1 MTESEFRQE
10 LKNLSGGYLFFGN
23 EDYLKYSYSKEVK
36 KLILDGSFDEFN
48 HIIIYEEDYSPAT
61 LLDAM
66 ATMPMMADKKLVEL
80 RGLDFKSLKKDELT
94 ELCDVLS
101 HINEYD
107 HTVLIIRADVSGFDS
122 GRLPSRP
129 SEMYKSLTKYL
140 KPVELNFP
148 SASRLR
154 TWIQRHFTQGKIVI
168 EPELCDYL
176 VEICG
181 HNMWSLSNE
190 IAKLCAY
197 ASRNGLAAVNRESID
212 AVCCKTVEYDDFQ
225 LTNMLLEGSKTAVFE
240 TLKRQRLNHEPPNLI
255 LYSVIR
261 MYTEMYAVMR
271 QSKMGM
277 SKERIAT
284 SLKIH
289 EFKVGKYLNRI
300 SKMSPQRIERSLE
313 LCREADVS
321 SKSAS
326 NVTGYIAVERLI
338 SMLIALRGNL

>member
-10 LKNLSGGYLFFGN
+10 LKRLKGGYLFFGN

-36 KLILDGSFDEFN
+36 KLTLDGSFDEFN
-48 HIIIYEEDYSPAT
+48 HIIIYGEDYSPSA

-66 ATMPMMADKKLVEL
+66 ATMPMMADKKLVEV
-80 RGLDFKSLKKDELT
+80 RGVDFKAFKKDDWNELD
-94 ELCDVLS
+94 DVLS
-101 HINEYD
+101 HIEEYD
-107 HTVLIIRADVSGFDS
+107 HTILIIRADVSCFDS

-129 SEMYKSLTKYL
+129 SEMYKILTKHL

-154 TWIQRHFTQGKIVI
+154 TWIQRHFTQGKIEI
-168 EPELCDYL
+168 DPELCDYL

-190 IAKLCAY
+190 IGKLCAY
-197 ASRNGLAAVNRESID
+197 APRNSLGSVSRESID

-225 LTNMLLEGSKTAVFE
+225 LTNMLLDGPKSAVFE

-277 SKERIAT
+277 SKDRIAA

-313 LCREADVS
+313 LCREADIS

-338 SMLIALRGNL
+338 AMLIALRGNL